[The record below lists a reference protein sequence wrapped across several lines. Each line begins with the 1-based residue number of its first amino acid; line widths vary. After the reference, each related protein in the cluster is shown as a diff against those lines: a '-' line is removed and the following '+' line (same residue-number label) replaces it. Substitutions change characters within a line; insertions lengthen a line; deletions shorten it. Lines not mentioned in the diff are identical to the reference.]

1 MHYMHLPSL
10 YFTWLSTSPLK
21 NKVIQK
27 IFFFFNFIC
36 MKYKIYYKQ
45 IFKVFAKNV
54 KLVHHSDSD
63 YIKTESYLSKL
74 FNVISDNVNFQ

>member
-1 MHYMHLPSL
+1 
-10 YFTWLSTSPLK
+10 
-21 NKVIQK
+21 
-27 IFFFFNFIC
+27 

-54 KLVHHSDSD
+54 KLVHHSDSS

-74 FNVISDNVNFQ
+74 FNVISDNVINFTEEI